1 MRPHIH
7 TGFDTFIA
15 VTVMAWLGLALLRLA
30 AAEMADMQ
38 NDTARVIGKALGAT
52 L

>member
-1 MRPHIH
+1 MRPHLH

-15 VTVMAWLGLALLRLA
+15 VTAMAWLGLALLRLA
-30 AAEMADMQ
+30 AAELAEHEQ
-38 NDTARVIGKALGAT
+38 TRVIGKALGAT